1 MRKHISD
8 IMRRKHF
15 ACGLSPAQEVVNI
28 DDAHR
33 LNFDILSKSQGVAIL
48 PMKNL
53 ECEHHRLLLSVSVT
67 SWSSERR

>member
-15 ACGLSPAQEVVNI
+15 ACGLSLAQEVTKT
-28 DDAHR
+28 DDTHTQK
-33 LNFDILSKSQGVAIL
+33 FDILSKSQGVAIL

-53 ECEHHRLLLSVSVT
+53 ECEHHRLHLSRSVT